1 MSSVLT
7 AGSSLKSAT
16 VRAPSRF
23 STFVGLSPRRSVTAT
38 FSATMLSSLAKR
50 AGDGE
55 EAGLL
60 VDLQRLVAARDLG
73 LGLQAIEQAGRGLAQ
88 VLVEL
93 AEVDAR
99 AVALA
104 FDPDR
109 MGRGA
114 ADEAERQERGHRERT
129 LNA

>member
-7 AGSSLKSAT
+7 GACSLKSAT
-16 VRAPSRF
+16 VRAPSRCQDLG
-23 STFVGLSPRRSVTAT
+23 GLVAAT
-38 FSATMLSSLAKR
+38 LGDGDVLGDDAVVLAHG

-55 EAGLL
+55 EARGL

-73 LGLQAIEQAGRGLAQ
+73 LGLQPIEQPGRGLAQ

-99 AVALA
+99 AVALTL
-104 FDPDR
+104 DPDR
-109 MGRGA
+109 MRGGGTA
-114 ADEAERQERGHRERT
+114 EAKRQERGQKEP
-129 LNA
+129 